1 MTQQRKREPVLD
13 DGYWLD
19 QDLRIVEHLG
29 GSRKVD
35 VYLCRSVPLKKIVTC
50 KVLRP
55 EYRIDFSSLQAVLE
69 EGEILLRLRHPNVV
83 EGYGVELEDHPRVVM
98 EHLPGETISSAF
110 FSGNYQAFNTQDA
123 VNVARDIASA
133 LTYVHHQGY
142 LHLDVKPSNV
152 MYHDGHATLFDFSVA
167 EEYSPDQTLRNDAG
181 TTEYMAPEQTYR
193 RKVGYSTDV
202 FGLGV
207 LFYRLLSGGELPY
220 QVVEVE
226 VEDEDEDED
235 GKRQLDYDIEPLHP
249 SDHNPQIS
257 QDLGNVA
264 LTALRA
270 DRSER
275 FPTPLDFTNALALAT
290 QDILE

>member
-1 MTQQRKREPVLD
+1 MTQQRKRKAREPVLD
-13 DGYWLD
+13 NGYWLD
-19 QDLRIVEHLG
+19 RDLRIVEHLG

-35 VYLCRSVPLKKIVTC
+35 VYLCRSVPLNKLVIC

-69 EGEILLRLRHPNVV
+69 EGEILLRLRHPNLV

-110 FSGNYQAFNTQDA
+110 FSGNYQAFDTRDA
-123 VNVARDIASA
+123 VKVARDVASA
-133 LTYVHHQGY
+133 LTYVHQQGY

-167 EEYSPDQTLRNDAG
+167 EEFSPDKPLRNDAG
-181 TTEYMAPEQTYR
+181 TTEYMAPEQTCR
-193 RKVGYSTDV
+193 REVGYYTDV

-220 QVVEVE
+220 QVIE
-226 VEDEDEDED
+226 VEDED
-235 GKRQLDYDIEPLHP
+235 GKTKRQLDYEIDPLHP
-249 SDHNPQIS
+249 SVHNPQIS
-257 QDLGNVA
+257 QDLGKVA
-264 LTALRA
+264 LTAVRVEL
-270 DRSER
+270 SER
-275 FPTPLDFTNALALAT
+275 YPTPLNFTNALTLAA
-290 QDILE
+290 QNLLE

>member
-1 MTQQRKREPVLD
+1 MTQQRKRREREPVLE
-13 DGYWLD
+13 DGYWFD
-19 QDLRIVEHLG
+19 HDVRIVEHLG

-35 VYLCRSVPLKKIVTC
+35 VYLCRSVPLKKLVTC

-110 FSGNYQAFNTQDA
+110 FSGNYQAFDTQDA

-133 LTYVHHQGY
+133 LTYVHQQGY

-152 MYHDGHATLFDFSVA
+152 MYHDGRATLFDFSVA
-167 EEYSPDQTLRNDAG
+167 EEYSPDKTLRNDAG

-193 RKVGYSTDV
+193 REVGYSTDV

-207 LFYRLLSGGELPY
+207 LFYRLLSGGALPY
-220 QVVEVE
+220 PVIEVDTKE
-226 VEDEDEDED
+226 EG
-235 GKRQLDYDIEPLHP
+235 GKTDRQLDYEINPPHP
-249 SDHNPQIS
+249 STHNPLVS
-257 QDLGNVA
+257 EDLGNVA
-264 LTALRA
+264 LTAVRA
-270 DRSER
+270 DISER
-275 FPTPLDFTNALALAT
+275 FLTPLDFTVALLLTT
-290 QDILE
+290 QDLL